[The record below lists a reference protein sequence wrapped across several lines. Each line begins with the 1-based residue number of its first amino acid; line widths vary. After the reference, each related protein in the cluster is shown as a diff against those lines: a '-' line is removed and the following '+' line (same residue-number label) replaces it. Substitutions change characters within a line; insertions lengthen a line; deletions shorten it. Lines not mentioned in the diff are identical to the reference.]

1 MKYWQLA
8 VINAVIIS
16 LITLFTNLITVY
28 PPNQS
33 AIYQALLTFAITL
46 LVQLR
51 GIVDEYKKKLKP
63 EKKQSVDN
71 KHHVLMLI

>member
-28 PPNQS
+28 PPSQS
-33 AIYQALLTFAITL
+33 AIYQALLTFIITL
-46 LVQLR
+46 LVQLK
-51 GIVDEYKKKLKP
+51 GIIEEYKKKLKP
-63 EKKQSVDN
+63 EKKQNDN
-71 KHHVLMLI
+71 KHILMLI

>member
-16 LITLFTNLITVY
+16 LITFFTNILTIY
-28 PPNQS
+28 PPSQS
-33 AIYQALLTFAITL
+33 AIYQAFLAFIITL

-51 GIVDEYKKKLKP
+51 GIVDEYKKKLKH
-63 EKKQSVDN
+63 EN
-71 KHHVLMLI
+71 RILMLV